1 MRPTFELLTTDGAAR
16 LGRLALT
23 HGVIE
28 TPAFMPVGTYGTVKA
43 MTPEELEGLGA
54 QICLGNTFHLMLRP
68 GADIVDLHGGLHGFM
83 HWSRPILTDSG
94 GFQVFSLKSLRK
106 ITEEGVRFRSPIDG
120 SDVRLTPED
129 SMDVQL
135 KLRSDIAMALD
146 DCTPYPATESEA
158 RESMERSMRWAARSY
173 AHYYRER
180 GADSGPTARGP
191 TSRVAT
197 AGVAP
202 DSPPGGL
209 FGIVQGGMHIALR
222 LASLE
227 SLMQLDFPGFAV
239 GGLAV
244 GEPEEERL
252 RVLESVVPHMPANR
266 PRYLMGV
273 GRPEDIVA
281 AVLRGIDMFDCVMPT
296 RHARN
301 GHLFTSTGVINIR
314 NSAHQADL
322 GPIDPECGCYTCR
335 HYSRSYL
342 RHLDRCNEILGS
354 RLNTLH
360 NLHFYLELM
369 RSIRAAIA
377 EGRLTSWA
385 AGYLAARRQS
395 GSDG

>member
-1 MRPTFELLTTDGAAR
+1 LRPNFELLTTDGAAR
-16 LGRLALT
+16 LGRLTLA
-23 HGVIE
+23 HGVVE

-54 QICLGNTFHLMLRP
+54 QIVLGNTFHLMLRP
-68 GADIVDLHGGLHGFM
+68 GSDIVDAHGGLHGFM
-83 HWSRPILTDSG
+83 HWARPILTDSG
-94 GFQVFSLKSLRK
+94 GFQVFSLRSLRK
-106 ITEEGVRFRSPIDG
+106 ITEEGVRFRSPLDG
-120 SDVRLTPED
+120 SDVRLNPED
-129 SMDVQL
+129 SMEVQL

-146 DCTPYPATESEA
+146 DCTPYPATEAQA
-158 RESMERSMRWAARSY
+158 RESMERSMRWAVRSH
-173 AHYYRER
+173 AHYYRDE
-180 GADSGPTARGP
+180 
-191 TSRVAT
+191 
-197 AGVAP
+197 
-202 DSPPGGL
+202 PPGGL
-209 FGIVQGGMHIALR
+209 FGIVQGGMHGALR

-227 SLMQLDFPGFAV
+227 ALMRLNLPGLAV

-252 RVLESVVPHMPANR
+252 RILETTVPHMPKDR

-314 NSAHQADL
+314 NAAHQADL
-322 GPIDPECGCYTCR
+322 GPIDPECACYTCR
-335 HYSRSYL
+335 NYTRSYL

-354 RLNTLH
+354 RLNTIH

-369 RSIRAAIA
+369 RTLRGQIA
-377 EGRLTSWA
+377 TGGLTAWAETYFASRRPA
-385 AGYLAARRQS
+385 AGAVA
-395 GSDG
+395 

>member
-1 MRPTFELLTTDGAAR
+1 MTDGSAR
-16 LGRLALT
+16 RGRLSLT
-23 HGVIE
+23 HGVVE

-54 QICLGNTFHLMLRP
+54 HIVLGNTFHLMLRP

-120 SDVRLTPED
+120 SDVRLLPED

-146 DCTPYPATESEA
+146 DCTPYPATEREA
-158 RESMERSMRWAARSY
+158 RESMERSMRWAARSH
-173 AHYYRER
+173 AHYYARE
-180 GADSGPTARGP
+180 A
-191 TSRVAT
+191 
-197 AGVAP
+197 
-202 DSPPGGL
+202 PPGGL
-209 FGIVQGGMHIALR
+209 FGIVQGGMHSALR

-227 SLMQLDFPGFAV
+227 ALSRLDWPGLAV

-244 GEPEEERL
+244 GEPEQERL
-252 RVLESVVPHMPANR
+252 RVLEELLPHMPADR

-301 GHLFTSTGVINIR
+301 GHLFTSTGVVNIR
-314 NSAHQADL
+314 NSAHQHDL
-322 GPIDPECGCYTCR
+322 GPVDPTCGCYTCR
-335 HYSRSYL
+335 NYSRSYL
-342 RHLDRCNEILGS
+342 RHLDRCNEILGA
-354 RLNTLH
+354 RLNTIH

-369 RSIRAAIA
+369 RTLRSVIE
-377 EGRLTSWA
+377 EGRLASWA
-385 AGYLAARRQS
+385 AGYLAARRES
-395 GSDG
+395 SAGRAAPG